1 MVFMRFAFFLMLV
14 PSASHLFAQLPGGKD
29 YFRYPLNIPPRLNA
43 NFGEMR
49 PNHFHMGLD
58 LFTERRENLPV
69 IAPADGYIARLKI
82 ETGGFGRAI
91 YINHPNGTTTLY
103 AHMNR
108 FIPQAESYLKD
119 KQYEQRTWKID
130 LNLPAGLI
138 QVKKGQLIGYSGN
151 TGASQGPHVHFEIR
165 DTRTE
170 NCLNPLLYDF
180 SIPDNNAPDVYR
192 LAFYDRDKSVY
203 EQSPVLVP
211 LLKKSGVYQPAA
223 GIQLPFQRAFLA
235 VQATDRMSG
244 IPNPNGIYSAALRKD
259 GQLLTQFIMNDIG
272 YDKTRYLNGHIDH
285 VYRMKGGAY
294 LQMLFPPRSYEL
306 AHYQTPASQGHFDVP
321 LSETPYQLE
330 VADAYG
336 NRSLVSFSLVQKQG
350 VNAAITHQGGHRIVP
365 GQYNIIEDQSIQF
378 VFNERTFYD
387 AFTFGWNSL
396 YANGLAELSP
406 VIQTYP
412 DHIPVHENFTLRIK
426 PNRSMSMINS
436 DRVVIK
442 RSYRGKTEIK
452 KAVAER
458 GWFSASFRDLGFF
471 QLLEDDIPPVVTA
484 PISNGM
490 SFRAGS
496 RIVVDV
502 SDNNKFIRAF
512 DGFAGTQWLMFQPMG
527 NRFVYTVDEH
537 LPIGEHKLTVV
548 VYDEAGN
555 STTREWTIKRI

>member
-1 MVFMRFAFFLMLV
+1 MVLMRFVFFFLLV
-14 PSASHLFAQLPGGKD
+14 SATFHPAAQVPGGKD

-69 IAPADGYIARLKI
+69 LAPADGYIARLKI

-108 FIPQAESYLKD
+108 FIPQAESFLEE
-119 KQYEQRTWKID
+119 KQYEQRSWKID
-130 LNLPAGLI
+130 LNVPAGLI
-138 QVKKGQLIGYSGN
+138 PVKKGQLIGYSGN

-180 SIPDNNAPDVYR
+180 AIPDNNAPDVHR
-192 LAFYDRDKSVY
+192 LAFYDRDKSIY
-203 EQSPVLVP
+203 EQTPILVP
-211 LLKKSGVYQPAA
+211 LFKKAGGYQPAV

-244 IPNPNGIYSAALRKD
+244 TPNPNGIFSAALRKD
-259 GQLLTQFIMNDIG
+259 GQLLTQFTMNDIG

-285 VYRMKGGAY
+285 VYRMKGGGY

-306 AHYQTPASQGHFDVP
+306 GHYQTVGSRDHLDVP
-321 LSETPYQLE
+321 VSESTYQLE
-330 VADAYG
+330 VSDAYG
-336 NRSLVSFSLVQKQG
+336 NRSMVSFGLQQKPG
-350 VNAAITHQGGHRIVP
+350 VNAVTTHQGGHRIAP
-365 GQYNIIEDQSIQF
+365 GQYNIIEDPSIQF

-412 DHIPVHENFTLRIK
+412 DHIPVHEHFTLRMK

-458 GWFSASFRDLGFF
+458 GWFSADFRDLGFF
-471 QLLEDDIPPVVTA
+471 QLLEDDIPPVITA
-484 PISNGM
+484 PFSNGM
-490 SFRAGS
+490 AFRAGS
-496 RIVVDV
+496 RIIVDV
-502 SDNNKFIRAF
+502 SDNNKVIRSCNA
-512 DGFAGTQWLMFQPMG
+512 FAGDQWLMFQPMG

-537 LPIGEHKLTVV
+537 LPVGEHKLTVV